1 VNRTSLLLKEWASM
15 IENFWK
21 DKYPAGI
28 TAEINPDEFPNIQAV
43 LKQSC
48 QRFANKLAFSNL
60 GKTITYG
67 ELYALSGAFAAWLQQ
82 HTDLK
87 PGDRIAVQLPNV
99 LQYPV
104 AVFGAMRAGLI
115 VVNTNPLYTVR
126 EMEHQFNDSGAK
138 ALVCLANMAHL
149 AEKVVPKTQVRH
161 VIVTEVADLL
171 PPLKRLLINSVIKYV
186 KKMVPAY
193 NLPHAVRFNDTLALG
208 KGQPV
213 TEANPQAN
221 DVAVLQ
227 YTGGTTGVAKG
238 AMLTH
243 RNLVANMLQ
252 CRALMGANLKEGCE
266 ILITPLPLYHIYAFT
281 FHCMAMML
289 IGNHN
294 VLISNPRDLPAMVKE
309 LGKWKFSGFVGLNT
323 LFVALCNNEA
333 FRALDFSALKITLSG
348 GMALQLS
355 VAERWK
361 SVTGCA
367 ICEGYGM
374 TETSPVAAVNPAEAN
389 QVGTIGIPVPSTL
402 CKVIDDAGNELP
414 LGETGELCVKGPQ
427 VMKGYWQREDATT
440 EILDAD
446 GWLKTGDI
454 ALIQPD
460 GYMRIVDRKKDMIL
474 VSGFN
479 VYPNELEDVLAALPG
494 VLQCAAIGVP
504 DEKSGEVIKVFIV
517 VKPGMT
523 VTKEQVMEH
532 MRANV
537 TGYKVPRYIE
547 FRDAL
552 PTTNVGKIL
561 RRELRDEEL
570 KKQGL
575 KKIA

>member
-1 VNRTSLLLKEWASM
+1 M
-15 IENFWK
+15 IEHFWK

-48 QRFANKLAFSNL
+48 QRFADKPAFSNL
-60 GKTITYG
+60 GKTLTYG
-67 ELYALSGAFAAWLQQ
+67 ELYTLSGAFAAWLQQ

-104 AVFGAMRAGLI
+104 AVFGAMRAGLV
-115 VVNTNPLYTVR
+115 VVNTNPLYTAR
-126 EMEHQFNDSGAK
+126 ELEHQFTDSGAK
-138 ALVCLANMAHL
+138 AVVCLANMAHL
-149 AEKVVPKTQVRH
+149 VEKVLPKTQVKH

-171 PPLKRLLINSVIKYV
+171 PPLKRVLINSVIKYV

-193 NLPHAVRFNDTLALG
+193 SLPQAVRFNDALAKG
-208 KGQPV
+208 RGQPV
-213 TEANPQAN
+213 IEASPQAN

-243 RNLVANMLQ
+243 RNLVSNMLQ
-252 CRALMGANLKEGCE
+252 CRALMGSNLQEGSE
-266 ILITPLPLYHIYAFT
+266 IIITPLPLYHIYAFT

-323 LFVALCNNEA
+323 LFVALCNNET
-333 FRALDFSALKITLSG
+333 FRSLDFSALKVTLSG

-361 SVTGCA
+361 AVTGCA

-374 TETSPVAAVNPAEAN
+374 TETSPVAAVNPSEAN
-389 QVGTIGIPVPSTL
+389 QIGTIGIPVPSTL
-402 CKVIDDAGNELP
+402 CKVIDDSGQELP
-414 LGETGELCVKGPQ
+414 LGEVGELCIKGPQ
-427 VMKGYWQREDATT
+427 VMKGYWQREDATA
-440 EILDAD
+440 EILDSE

-454 ALIQPD
+454 AVIQPD

-479 VYPNELEDVLAALPG
+479 VYPNELEDVLVALPG

-504 DEKSGEVIKVFIV
+504 DEKSGEVIKMFIV
-517 VKPGMT
+517 AKPGVT
-523 VTKEQVMEH
+523 LTKEQVMEH

-537 TGYKVPRYIE
+537 TGYKVPRFIE

-561 RRELRDEEL
+561 RRELRDEEM
-570 KKQGL
+570 KKLGL

>member
-1 VNRTSLLLKEWASM
+1 M

-28 TAEINPDEFPNIQAV
+28 TAQINPDEFPNIQAV

-48 QRFANKLAFSNL
+48 QRFADKPAFSNL
-60 GKTITYG
+60 GKTLTYG
-67 ELYALSGAFAAWLQQ
+67 ELYTLSGAFAAWLQQ

-115 VVNTNPLYTVR
+115 VVNTNPLYTAR

-149 AEKVVPKTQVRH
+149 AEKVVPKTQVKH

-193 NLPHAVRFNDTLALG
+193 NLPGAVRFNDALALG
-208 KGQPV
+208 KGGAV
-213 TEANPQAN
+213 TEANPQPN

-252 CRALMGANLKEGCE
+252 CRALMGANLHEGCE

-294 VLISNPRDLPAMVKE
+294 VLISNPRDLSAMVKE

-323 LFVALCNNEA
+323 LFVALCNNDA

-361 SVTGCA
+361 TVTGCA

-402 CKVIDDAGNELP
+402 CKVIDDSGRELG
-414 LGETGELCVKGPQ
+414 LGEVGELCVKGPQ
-427 VMKGYWQREDATT
+427 VMKGYWLREEATA
-440 EILDAD
+440 EILDQD

-454 ALIQPD
+454 AVIQPD

-479 VYPNELEDVLAALPG
+479 VYPNELEDVLASLPG

-504 DEKSGEVIKVFIV
+504 DEKSGEVIKMFIV

-523 VTKEQVMEH
+523 LTKEQVMEH

-537 TGYKVPRYIE
+537 TGYKVPRHIE

>member
-1 VNRTSLLLKEWASM
+1 M
-15 IENFWK
+15 IEHFWK

-28 TAEINPDEFPNIQAV
+28 TAQINPDEFPNIQAV

-48 QRFANKLAFSNL
+48 QRFADKPAFSNL
-60 GKTITYG
+60 GKTLTYG
-67 ELYALSGAFAAWLQQ
+67 ELYTLSGAFAAWLQQ

-115 VVNTNPLYTVR
+115 VVNTNPLYTAR

-149 AEKVVPKTQVRH
+149 AEKVVPKTQVKH

-193 NLPHAVRFNDTLALG
+193 NLPGAVRFNDALALG
-208 KGQPV
+208 KGGAV
-213 TEANPQAN
+213 TEANPQPN

-252 CRALMGANLKEGCE
+252 CRALMGANLQEGCE

-294 VLISNPRDLPAMVKE
+294 VLISNPRDLSAMVKE

-323 LFVALCNNEA
+323 LFVALCNNDA

-361 SVTGCA
+361 TVTGCA

-402 CKVIDDAGNELP
+402 CKVIDDSGRELG
-414 LGETGELCVKGPQ
+414 LGEVGELCVKGPQ
-427 VMKGYWQREDATT
+427 VMKGYWQREDATA
-440 EILDAD
+440 EILDQD

-454 ALIQPD
+454 AVIQPD

-479 VYPNELEDVLAALPG
+479 VYPNELEDVLAGLPG

-504 DEKSGEVIKVFIV
+504 DEKSGEVIKMFIV

-523 VTKEQVMEH
+523 LTKEQVMEH

-537 TGYKVPRYIE
+537 TGYKVPRHIE

>member
-1 VNRTSLLLKEWASM
+1 MS
-15 IENFWK
+15 ENFWK

-28 TAEINPDEFPNIQAV
+28 PAEIDADQYPNIQAV

-48 QRFANKLAFSNL
+48 QRFADKPAFSNL
-60 GKTITYG
+60 GKTLTYA
-67 ELYALSGAFAAWLQQ
+67 ELYELSGNFAAYLQQ
-82 HTDLK
+82 HTDLQ
-87 PGDRIAVQLPNV
+87 PGDRIAVQMPNI
-99 LQYPV
+99 LQYPIV
-104 AVFGAMRAGLI
+104 VFGAIRAGLV
-115 VVNTNPLYTVR
+115 VVNTNPLYTAR

-149 AEKVVPKTQVRH
+149 AEEVLPKTGVKH
-161 VIVTEVADLL
+161 VIITEVADLL
-171 PPLKRLLINSVIKYV
+171 ALPKRLLINAVVKYV
-186 KKMVPAY
+186 KKMVPPY
-193 NLPHAVRFNDTLALG
+193 HLPQAVTFNAAMAKGRG
-208 KGQPV
+208 KIV
-213 TEANPQAN
+213 REANPAAG
-221 DVAVLQ
+221 DIAVLQ

-243 RNLVANMLQ
+243 RNLMANMLQ
-252 CRALMGANLKEGCE
+252 CRALMGSSLHEASE
-266 ILITPLPLYHIYAFT
+266 IIVAPLPLYHIYAFT

-294 VLISNPRDLPAMVKE
+294 LLVTNPRDLPGMIKDLAKY
-309 LGKWKFSGFVGLNT
+309 KFTGFVGLNT
-323 LFVALCNNEA
+323 LFVALCNNEE
-333 FRALDFSALKITLSG
+333 FRKLDFSGLKLTLSG
-348 GMALQLS
+348 GMALQMAT
-355 VAERWK
+355 AERWK
-361 SVTGCA
+361 EVTGCS
-367 ICEGYGM
+367 ICEGFGM
-374 TETSPVAAVNPAEAN
+374 TETSPVATVNPVDN
-389 QVGTIGIPVPSTL
+389 IQLGTIGIPVPSTL
-402 CKVIDDAGNELP
+402 CKVIDDNGVEQP
-414 LGETGELCVKGPQ
+414 LGERGELCVKGPQ
-427 VMKGYWQREDATT
+427 VMKGYWQRQDATD

-454 ALIQPD
+454 AVIQAD
-460 GYMRIVDRKKDMIL
+460 GYLRIVDRKKDMIL

-479 VYPNELEDVLAALPG
+479 VYPNELEDVLAGLPG

-504 DEKSGEVIKVFIV
+504 DEKSGELIKVFLV

-523 VTKEQVMEH
+523 LTKEQVMEH

-575 KKIA
+575 KKTA

>member
-1 VNRTSLLLKEWASM
+1 MT
-15 IENFWK
+15 ENFWK
-21 DKYPAGI
+21 DKYPVGVA
-28 TAEINPDEFPNIQAV
+28 AEIDPDQYPNIQAV

-48 QRFANKLAFSNL
+48 QRFADKPAFSNL
-60 GKTITYG
+60 GKTLTYG
-67 ELYALSGAFAAWLQQ
+67 ELYELSGAFAAYLQQ
-82 HTDLK
+82 HTDLQ

-104 AVFGAMRAGLI
+104 VVFGAMRAGFI
-115 VVNTNPLYTVR
+115 VVNTNPLYTAR

-149 AEKVVPKTQVRH
+149 AEEVLPKTGVRH
-161 VIVTEVADLL
+161 VIVTEVGDML
-171 PPLKRLLINSVIKYV
+171 PPLKRLLVNSVVKYV

-193 NLPHAVRFNDTLALG
+193 NLPQAVKLTEALAKGRG
-208 KGQPV
+208 KAPK
-213 TEANPQAN
+213 EANPASG

-243 RNLVANMLQ
+243 RNLIANMLQ
-252 CRALMGANLKEGCE
+252 CKELMGANLDEGRE
-266 ILITPLPLYHIYAFT
+266 TVVAPLPLYHIYAFT

-289 IGNHN
+289 NGCHN
-294 VLISNPRDLPAMVKE
+294 VLITNPRDLPGMIRDLEKYR
-309 LGKWKFSGFVGLNT
+309 FTGFVGLNT
-323 LFVALCNNEA
+323 LFVALCNNED
-333 FRALDFSALKITLSG
+333 FRRLDFSQLKLTLSG
-348 GMALQLS
+348 GMALQLAT
-355 VAERWK
+355 AERWK
-361 SVTGCA
+361 EVTGCP

-374 TETSPVAAVNPAEAN
+374 TETSPVVSVNPFQN
-389 QVGTIGIPVPSTL
+389 IQVGTIGIPLPSTQ
-402 CKVIDDAGNELP
+402 CKVIDDEGNDLP
-414 LGETGELCVKGPQ
+414 MGAIGELCVKGPQ
-427 VMKGYWQREDATT
+427 VMKGYWQRQEATDD
-440 EILDAD
+440 ILTAD

-454 ALIQPD
+454 AVIQDD

-479 VYPNELEDVLAALPG
+479 VYPNELEDVLATLPG

-504 DEKSGEVIKVFIV
+504 DEKSGEAIKVFVV
-517 VKPGMT
+517 VKPGESL
-523 VTKEQVMEH
+523 TKEQVMEH

-537 TGYKVPRYIE
+537 TGYKVPRSVE
-547 FRDAL
+547 FRDSL

-570 KKQGL
+570 KKLG
-575 KKIA
+575 KK